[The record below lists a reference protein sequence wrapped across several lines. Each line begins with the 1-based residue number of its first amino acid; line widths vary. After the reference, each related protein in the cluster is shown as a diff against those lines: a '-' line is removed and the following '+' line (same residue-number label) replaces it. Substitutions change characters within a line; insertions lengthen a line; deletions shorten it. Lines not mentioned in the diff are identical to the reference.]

1 MSDHAFRLPAIIL
14 FGALGLA
21 GILVWLERRILA
33 IWQDRLGPNRVGPFG
48 AFQLGADMI
57 KLIMKE
63 DWVAPFADRA
73 AFVMSPSIMVAS
85 VMAPL
90 AVVAFAPGLVVADL
104 DIGLLFFLGMSSLAV
119 YGAAL
124 AGWAS
129 NSKYSLLG
137 GLRAMGQMVS
147 YEVFMGLSLMG
158 VVILS
163 GSFRLSAIVEAQKG
177 LWYCVPQFP
186 GLLLFLVAAS
196 AEMRRTPFDLPEA
209 ESELV
214 AGYHSEYSGMK
225 FALFYFSEYVGMI
238 LLSMFITLLFFGG
251 WLGPSILPPVAWFSI
266 KTAVLIVFFVLVRAT
281 LPRLRYDQLMS
292 LGWKV
297 MLPLSLVN
305 LLVTGAIVL
314 AVAPGAGR

>member
-1 MSDHAFRLPAIIL
+1 MPDHAFRLPAIIL

-63 DWVAPFADRA
+63 DWVAPFADRI
-73 AFVMSPSIMVAS
+73 AFVMSPSIMVAA

-90 AVVAFAPGLVVADL
+90 AVVTFAPGLVVADL

-251 WLGPSILPPVAWFSI
+251 WLGPAFLPPVAWFSI
-266 KTAVLIVFFVLVRAT
+266 KTAVLIVFFILVRAT

-292 LGWKV
+292 LGWKG

-314 AVAPGAGR
+314 ALAPGAGP